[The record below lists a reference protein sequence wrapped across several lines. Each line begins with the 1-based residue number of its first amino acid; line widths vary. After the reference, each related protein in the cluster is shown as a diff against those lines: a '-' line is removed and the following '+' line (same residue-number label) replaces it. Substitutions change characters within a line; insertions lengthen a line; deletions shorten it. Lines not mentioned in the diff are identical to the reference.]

1 MDAAILVLIILTI
14 IYIPIWV
21 WVWRNPEKAAK
32 VHLVKYGPLV
42 MIKTH
47 LGIKSMDKIAKYRR
61 FWLFFGF
68 VSRLLSAILFFLMMY
83 MLVMA
88 LIALP
93 QRLGSGGIG
102 IEYALAIPGFN
113 PMLPLSYGII
123 ALFVAMV
130 VHEMG
135 HGIQSRVN
143 GCKVDSTGLL
153 YGVVPWG
160 AFCEPNEEQLSK
172 LPRRPQ
178 LDIYAAGISINTF
191 VAVIS
196 IALMLVLCS
205 GISVAN
211 FGQDSDSGD
220 IPGIYSIDDQSPG
233 FDSGIPTSALITGIK
248 LYGEDSF
255 HSVTAVTSGTSVA
268 LYSEEVEILPTNFY
282 VLEYTTKDSSHLES
296 EPLQLG
302 AFINHVSN
310 NSPAKDAGLEIRTY
324 LYSITIT
331 HDGTTVEHFI
341 HSNIEFTEIMST
353 TSGGDKAVVKTVSV
367 TEVGK
372 EVQIDT
378 HEEVTLTSSGSKG
391 FLGVSTSN
399 AGLTMT
405 TPALMMNKATD
416 PFYGAT
422 DAFSY
427 IQGFFT
433 YLSGPINGL
442 DPIPNAITWWYDAPA
457 GDVTWIIVKMLYWL
471 FWLDILLAI
480 SNALPTYPFDGGF
493 LFEGGINWLLE
504 KLGIKDD
511 ERRKKMSGNIS
522 SSVSTVTLMMF
533 FLVLLTFVM

>member
-1 MDAAILVLIILTI
+1 MDTGTLVLLILTI

-42 MIKTH
+42 MIKTQ

-93 QRLGSGGIG
+93 QRIGSGGIG

-113 PMLPLSYGII
+113 PMLPLTYGII
-123 ALFVAMV
+123 ALFIAMV

-143 GCKVDSTGLL
+143 GCNVDSTGLL

-191 VAVIS
+191 VAVIAV
-196 IALMLVLCS
+196 ALMLVICS

-211 FGQDSDSGD
+211 FGQEQNNGD

-248 LYGEDSF
+248 LYGEDTF
-255 HSVTAVTSGTSVA
+255 HTVTAITSSKTVA
-268 LYSEEVEILPTNFY
+268 IQSDIDILPTSFY
-282 VLEYTTKDSSHLES
+282 VLEYALEDSNHLES
-296 EPLQLG
+296 KPIQMG
-302 AFINHVSN
+302 ALIKSVSN
-310 NSPAKDAGLEIRTY
+310 NSPAKEAGLNVLTY

-331 HDGTTVEHFI
+331 HDGVTVEHLI
-341 HSNIEFTEIMST
+341 HNSYDFFELMST
-353 TSGGDKAVVKTVSV
+353 TSGGDKAVVQTVTV
-367 TEVGK
+367 TDVGQEVK
-372 EVQIDT
+372 IET
-378 HEEVTLTSSGSKG
+378 HEEVTLTTSGSQG
-391 FLGVSTSN
+391 YLGISVTN
-399 AGLTMT
+399 AGFTMT
-405 TPALMMNKATD
+405 TPDQMMKKATD
-416 PFYGAT
+416 PFYGAS
-422 DAFSY
+422 DPISY

-457 GDVTWIIVKMLYWL
+457 GDITWVIVKLLYWI

-480 SNALPTYPFDGGF
+480 SNALPAYPFDGGF
-493 LFEGGINWLLE
+493 LFEGGINWMLE
-504 KLGIKDD
+504 KLGIKDA
-511 ERRKKMSGNIS
+511 ERRKRMSGNIS

-533 FLVLLTFVM
+533 LLVILTFIM